1 MKPTIYLGLGG
12 TGNLAISNAKRLY
25 EEEYGKGNIPSS
37 VAFVTVDF
45 QTNMDE
51 DPGLATDIKENFIK
65 FESQANPRE
74 TYRIRRENDGEYTWM
89 FEGNTSNIDIRIDR
103 GAKGVRTTGRLYTE
117 MVLETIISRFSSIM
131 NSVTNVDN
139 NADVAGGVNI
149 HMVMSLAG
157 GSGAG
162 SCITLA
168 NAIRQRYGN
177 QVNLYGY
184 GVMHSIFRVID
195 PTSNKI
201 PNAELNAISSIID
214 LDYLMTADEANVIPL
229 EMGTEK
235 VLLKEPIFD
244 GFYVIDNTSESGHTI
259 RDIKNLCNVIGT
271 CLYAC
276 GAEAGDKVENVIN
289 NIGPKEGKH
298 HVGAKLGWV
307 QGLGACQ
314 VVYKGELLAK
324 TYGYKAALELIR
336 KIRQESA
343 SIEGQALAWT
353 EIVSIREDGDEY
365 NMLIDDIFSPQRIQ
379 TLRLPNIDAA
389 DTEAANKDSV
399 NRYLNT
405 IPDFPSDDIISNRKN
420 DLLNKLRF
428 KINSYLN
435 AENGVGNSLK
445 FLSSLYLLCDKYKNE
460 MNEEALNYTKD
471 KEEKLEKFERSA
483 FKDYNDQKHGRFVWN
498 HREKNQELLE
508 DNVGR
513 PAKEILKSII
523 ELKRREVARDIFNT
537 LLNEIDLLKE
547 RVSVLDAKLENLSEE
562 YVRKLTQLQ
571 STSTDSLVFE
581 YDLSYS
587 DRINMEIDSNDIVV
601 NDFVDKLSTLLIDID
616 VDTKLNETIL
626 AYVRNLPQ
634 AQGYKEKIISDI
646 IDELSDDEYKKLKNE
661 IQKKSARW
669 LRVNSRGQRVN
680 VGNRKMVEDAIAK
693 NWVVSIYKSKEGY
706 KSRLEKDVSFLPN
719 VESKDFLYVTKEAAK
734 QRMIFCRID
743 GSIIPYC
750 IGVIDDMSMRTY
762 EDQLK
767 MANSGEKVFNP
778 HFDKHLFERMRQED
792 FKLKPEMKN
801 EAMFYWVCG
810 HLFGW
815 EAIKEEERIMNK
827 DEKGNVIS
835 EASKELAE
843 HMKYICCL
851 RKKYMYWDINA
862 PMGKDRQWQLLGN
875 TTRRD
880 SAFNTFKTVVLP
892 EHKENYKSLIS
903 NAYGQKRAYWDA
915 EIQRIISS
923 GFEDY
928 IDRLVCSDKSS
939 ATHFANPTNGDFKL
953 LQEEFQYLKN
963 SLISAL
969 GNLK

>member
-365 NMLIDDIFSPQRIQ
+365 NMLIDGIFSPQRIQ

-405 IPDFPSDDIISNRKN
+405 LPDFPSDDIISNRKN

-498 HREKNQELLE
+498 HRDKNQELLE

-547 RVSVLDAKLENLSEE
+547 RVSVLDAKLGNLSEE
-562 YVRKLTQLQ
+562 YIKELTLLQ

-626 AYVRNLPQ
+626 TYVQNLPQ

-862 PMGKDRQWQLLGN
+862 PMGKDRQWQSLGN

>member
-45 QTNMDE
+45 QTDMDK
-51 DPGLATDIKENFIK
+51 DDGLVTDISENFIK
-65 FESQANPRE
+65 IEMATNPRE
-74 TYRIRRENDGEYTWM
+74 FYRIRRENDGEYSWM
-89 FEGNTSNIDIRIDR
+89 FDGNTANIDNRISK
-103 GAKGVRTTGRLYTE
+103 GAKAVRTTGRLYTE
-117 MVLETIISRFSSIM
+117 MVLELIINRLNSTI
-131 NSVTNVDN
+131 NSVTDVDTN
-139 NADVAGGVNI
+139 SDVAGGVNI

-157 GSGAG
+157 GTGAG
-162 SCITLA
+162 SYITIA
-168 NAIRQRYGN
+168 NAIKQRYGN
-177 QVNLYGY
+177 HVNLYGY
-184 GVMHSIFRVID
+184 GVMHSIFRTMDV
-195 PTSNKI
+195 SGNKT
-201 PNAELNAISSIID
+201 PNVELNAISSIID
-214 LDYLMTADEANVIPL
+214 LDYLMTADESNVITL

-235 VLLKEPIFD
+235 ISLKEPIFD
-244 GFYVIDNTSESGHTI
+244 GFYVIDNTSESGHTLKN
-259 RDIKNLCNVIGT
+259 IKDLCNVIGT

-276 GAEAGDKVENVIN
+276 GEEAGDKVENVIN

-298 HVGAKLGWV
+298 HVGTKLGWV

-353 EIVSIREDGDEY
+353 EIVSIREDGDKY
-365 NMLIDDIFSPQRIQ
+365 NMLIDGIYSPQRIQ

-405 IPDFPSDDIISNRKN
+405 LSDFPSEDIISTRKN

-445 FLSSLYLLCDKYKNE
+445 FLSSLYLLCDKYKKE
-460 MNEEALNYTKD
+460 MNEEAFNYTKD

-513 PAKEILKSII
+513 PAKEILKSTI

-547 RVSVLDAKLENLSEE
+547 RISVLDAKLENLSEE
-562 YVRKLTQLQ
+562 YVKELTQLQ
-571 STSTDSLVFE
+571 STSIDSLVFE

-587 DRINMEIDSNDIVV
+587 DRINMEIDSDDVVV
-601 NDFVDKLSTLLIDID
+601 NDFVEKLSTLLIDID
-616 VDTKLNETIL
+616 IDVKLNDDIL
-626 AYVRNLPQ
+626 AYTRNLPQ
-634 AQGYKEKIISDI
+634 AIEYKEKIISSV

-680 VGNRKMVEDAIAK
+680 VGDRKAVEDAIAK
-693 NWVVSIYKSKEGY
+693 NWVVSIYKSNDGY
-706 KSRLEKDVSFLPN
+706 RSRLDKDISFLPN

-750 IGVIDDMSMRTY
+750 IGVIDDSAMTRY
-762 EDQLK
+762 EKQLK
-767 MANSGEKVFNP
+767 KANSGEKVFNP

-815 EAIKEEERIMNK
+815 DAIKEEERIMNK

-880 SAFNTFKTVVLP
+880 SAYNTFKTVVLP
-892 EHKENYKSLIS
+892 EHKENFKLLIS
-903 NAYGQKRAYWDA
+903 DTYGQKRAFWDA

-939 ATHFANPTNGDFKL
+939 ATYFANPTNGDFKL

>member
-343 SIEGQALAWT
+343 SVEGQALAWT

-365 NMLIDDIFSPQRIQ
+365 NMLIDGIFSPQRIQ

-405 IPDFPSDDIISNRKN
+405 LPDFPSDDIISNRKN

-547 RVSVLDAKLENLSEE
+547 RVSVLDAKLGNLSEE
-562 YVRKLTQLQ
+562 YIKELTLLQ